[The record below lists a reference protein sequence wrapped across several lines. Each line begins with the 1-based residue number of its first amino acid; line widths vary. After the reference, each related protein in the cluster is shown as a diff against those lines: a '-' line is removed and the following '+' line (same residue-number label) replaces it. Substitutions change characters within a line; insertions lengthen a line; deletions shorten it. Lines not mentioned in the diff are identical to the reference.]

1 MSPLMKKLAHLGHLA
16 LYVILIALP
25 ISGCFYSWS
34 AGHPAPVLYLFNIPQ
49 LIGENPEI
57 MAIAKPV
64 HVYLSW
70 FAGLMVAGHILAAL
84 KHHFIDKDNVLKS
97 MIKQSR

>member
-1 MSPLMKKLAHLGHLA
+1 
-16 LYVILIALP
+16 
-25 ISGCFYSWS
+25 
-34 AGHPAPVLYLFNIPQ
+34 
-49 LIGENPEI
+49 